1 MVITYYFLDSG
12 GWETQLDVKDYQ
24 VRVKGIPAKYIE

>member
-1 MVITYYFLDSG
+1 MVIIYYFLDAG
-12 GWETQLDVKDYQ
+12 GWETLLDVKDYQ